1 MKDATGAGDAFIGAV
16 ITQILETPN
25 KEMEEIIKLANLVGG
40 ITTTKLGALESIP
53 TWEEVEKCKN
63 NF

>member
-1 MKDATGAGDAFIGAV
+1 M
-16 ITQILETPN
+16 LETPN

-53 TWEEVEKCKN
+53 TWNEVESYKN